1 MEAFH
6 LYFSCRV
13 LLSVIWFI
21 GCLPY
26 HLKKLSLAQ
35 YTLHIPLSV
44 TEAIKRFLAEFHEV
58 GEDGR
63 KKFKYALQLVEL
75 AHRDQIS
82 LTIDI
87 DDVGECTAS

>member
-1 MEAFH
+1 MSCAFISYMVHWLPPISSKEAE
-6 LYFSCRV
+6 FSTV
-13 LLSVIWFI
+13 L
-21 GCLPY
+21 
-26 HLKKLSLAQ
+26 